1 MTRIKRGVAARKHK
15 KNILKK
21 TKGYY
26 LGRKTRIKIAK
37 QAVIK
42 AGQNAY
48 YDRKRK
54 KADFRAVWNI
64 RLNGALRTHGVSY
77 SKFIGMLKKQKIEL
91 NRKVLSELA
100 ATDPTTFGALV
111 KQVTEASK

>member
-1 MTRIKRGVAARKHK
+1 MTRIKRGVIARKRK

-54 KADFRAVWNI
+54 KADFRHVWVI
-64 RLNGALRTHGVSY
+64 RMNGALRQYGVSY
-77 SKFIGMLKKQKIEL
+77 SKFIGMLKAQKIDL
-91 NRKVLSELA
+91 NRKVLSEIA
-100 ATDPTTFGALV
+100 ANDPAAFENLV
-111 KQVTEASK
+111 KQVTSASK